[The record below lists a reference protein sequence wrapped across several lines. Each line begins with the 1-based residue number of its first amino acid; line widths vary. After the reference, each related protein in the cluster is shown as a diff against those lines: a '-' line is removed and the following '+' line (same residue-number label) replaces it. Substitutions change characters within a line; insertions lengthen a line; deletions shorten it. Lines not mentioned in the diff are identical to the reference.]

1 MLSFRIFTHFLLIA
15 LAGCSLQPKLLLV
28 DGERKFTQ
36 ESNGALKGAEGFT
49 TSQIQT
55 IKGLLGGARFPVPN
69 YLKDILTDDY
79 DAVDG
84 EELIVLEPVKV
95 IVTTDSPI
103 FRWKPVSGMNSY
115 QVLIRDHRDIV
126 VKRSGN
132 IAETEW
138 TPSKPLAQGEVFHWR
153 VTAGK
158 GKEEAVSHWTKFA
171 VPGEAALAEIDATRK
186 LGSRLLLAIAY
197 ARCGALSSAD
207 KELAELER
215 TNVGSDLVKRWR
227 GELQPGELKP
237 NALR

>member
-1 MLSFRIFTHFLLIA
+1 M
-15 LAGCSLQPKLLLV
+15 
-28 DGERKFTQ
+28 DGDRKFTLDN
-36 ESNGALKGAEGFT
+36 NGSLQGAEGFT

-55 IKGLLGGARFPVPN
+55 IKGLLGGARFPVPS

-84 EELIVLEPVKV
+84 EELIALEPVKV

-103 FRWKPVSGMNSY
+103 FRWKLVSGMNSY

-171 VPGEAALAEIDATRK
+171 VPGEAALTEIEATRK
-186 LGSRLLLAIAY
+186 LGSHLLLAIAY
-197 ARCGALSSAD
+197 ARCGALGSAD
-207 KELAELER
+207 KELGELEQAS
-215 TNVGSDLVKRWR
+215 VGSDLVKRWR
-227 GELQPGELKP
+227 GQLKP
-237 NALR
+237 DSVK